1 METIKKFIGFALG
14 VFLVFASWVAV
25 ELALLVDDA
34 RKVVNNNALDLTT
47 TVNNLKLASSKL
59 PSTTQD
65 LSIIAS
71 KGKNFTNVVATEE
84 RAKEVANY
92 LDVLNFNSQ
101 VAQNDIRQAIAESK
115 QTSIMLRKQAE
126 PILVSA
132 NELVKEGTAT
142 VAELKHQIKQNG
154 DGINSII
161 TATEPELV
169 AMLKELRK
177 TTEKITILTND
188 ENIPKIVTNLEKS
201 TKELGQTTAN
211 IEVVTGQVA
220 ALSVKAIDPIV
231 NPPKQ
236 TGIKKVLVPAYQIF
250 KSVTALG
257 QILLVIER
265 LNR

>member
-1 METIKKFIGFALG
+1 MENIKKFIGFALG
-14 VFLVFASWVAV
+14 VFLIFASWVAV
-25 ELALLVDDA
+25 ELAILVRDG
-34 RKVVNNNALDLTT
+34 RELITT
-47 TVNNLKLASSKL
+47 TTAGITATVNNLKLASEKL
-59 PSTTQD
+59 PTTTQD
-65 LSIIAS
+65 LSTIAS
-71 KGKNFTNVVATEE
+71 KGKDFTSIIATEE

-92 LDVLNFNSQ
+92 LDVLNFNTQ
-101 VAQNDIRQAIAESK
+101 VAQNDIRAAIAESK
-115 QTSIMLRKQAE
+115 QTSIMLRQKAE
-126 PILVSA
+126 PILISA

-154 DGINSII
+154 DGINNII
-161 TATEPELV
+161 TTTEPELV

-177 TTEKITILTND
+177 TSEKITILTND
-188 ENIPKIVTNLEKS
+188 ENIPKIVNNLERT
-201 TKELGQTTAN
+201 TKELGETSAN

-220 ALSVKAIDPIV
+220 ALSVKTIDPIV

-265 LNR
+265 LNK